1 MFEDIKLLLGPAAE
15 GKDEIIQLL
24 INLAT
29 DDAVSKT
36 GCKDVLVLSS
46 VITEMVIFKF
56 NRLGTEGLNS
66 ESYSGISYN
75 YSSDYPDSILSALS
89 AIKKSQLGMGS
100 FKILW

>member
-1 MFEDIKLLLGPAAE
+1 MLEDIKLLLGPSAE
-15 GKDEIIQLL
+15 GKDDIIQLL

-36 GCKDVLVLSS
+36 GCDDILSMSS
-46 VITEMVIFKF
+46 VITEMVIYKY

-75 YSSDYPDSILSALS
+75 YSSDYPESILSALS
-89 AIKKSQLGMGS
+89 AIKRSQKGMGS

>member
-1 MFEDIKLLLGPAAE
+1 MLENIKTLLGLTDNS
-15 GKDEIIQLL
+15 KDQILQLL

-29 DDAVSKT
+29 DDAISKT
-36 GCKDVLVLSS
+36 GCSDEKELQS
-46 VITEMVIFKF
+46 VITEMVIYKY

-75 YSSDYPDSILSALS
+75 YSSDYPESILSALS
-89 AIKKSQLGMGS
+89 AIKKSQKGMGS